1 MKFSDEAEVDEKEM
15 GKKVRET
22 LEAAEEFEDL
32 RRETESEQVLLLIKM
47 SDRTSSGI
55 EDMASELLGEK
66 GK

>member
-1 MKFSDEAEVDEKEM
+1 MKFSDEAEVDEKEI

>member
-22 LEAAEEFEDL
+22 LEAAEEFQDL